1 MIIKKIVWFL
11 FLYVCSF
18 ASNFDEVKLA
28 LIKEFKTNY
37 PEIEIISLELDTQSS
52 LPQDFNQYTF
62 LKLGNHNFDRSDG
75 FIKAEFKTPK
85 QYKKNIFFKYF
96 LKAKLEILQSTRFIS
111 RNENLSP
118 SSFKI
123 VKISFDKVP
132 NGILKKSEI
141 VGLIAKSNIRENVI
155 LKYNM
160 FKTKTLIQRNDSVY
174 GIVRDGELSMMIE
187 LKAMQSGNLNQ
198 KIRLKNK
205 DGKIVHGKVISKNY
219 VEIK

>member
-1 MIIKKIVWFL
+1 MFIKNIVLLL
-11 FLYVCSF
+11 FFCTLNF

-37 PEIEIISLELDTQSS
+37 PQIEIISLELNTQSS
-52 LPQDFNQYTF
+52 LPEDFNQYVF
-62 LKLGNHNFDRSDG
+62 LKLGNHNFEKADG
-75 FIKAEFKTPK
+75 FIKAEFKTPE
-85 QYKKNIFFKYF
+85 QFKKNIFFKYF
-96 LKAKLEILQSTRFIS
+96 LKAKLEVLQSTRPIS

-118 SSFKI
+118 ASFKI
-123 VKISFDKVP
+123 VKIPFDKVP
-132 NGILKKSEI
+132 SGILKKDEI
-141 VGLIAKSNIRENVI
+141 ANLIAKSNIKENMI

-174 GIVRDGELSMMIE
+174 GVMKDGDLSMIIE

-198 KIRLKNK
+198 RIRLKNK
-205 DGKIVHGKVISKNY
+205 EGKVVHGKVISKNY